1 MTAGGAETYLGKLA
15 GAVASAG
22 RALASPIASVAA
34 VGNGSRRVARVSL
47 ADGRVIAVKL
57 FPSNA
62 PNASRAAAT
71 LRFLYGRGALVPEPL
86 AWGDGAL
93 GAHGWLA
100 MAWAGDGSLDAALSG
115 EDAGHPDASALGLG
129 LVEAVATVEAAF
141 APLSAEATPHD
152 ASAMLRQLLAPWI
165 DASPS
170 ALDWLG
176 VTHGKVTSGAHLARI
191 GAVAMASPLSV
202 GPLDYHAGNVAHV
215 EGGGAR
221 MTILDLDHV
230 GWDWP
235 ARRMAQYGFT
245 TGAQQAH
252 FLPRRRNQLGGTFRS
267 VLVMPEVSD
276 AAAAALALV
285 HGGEVSAWREEIF
298 AHAVILVATAAWHL
312 RQVVE
317 GSADPAR
324 AAAWQNVDKR
334 RAALRALADALLAH
348 FERPDACCAH
358 SPTSPPSP

>member
-47 ADGRVIAVKL
+47 ADGRAIAVKL

-62 PNASRAAAT
+62 PTASSAAAT
-71 LRFLYGRGALVPEPL
+71 LRFLHGRGALVPEPL
-86 AWGDGAL
+86 AWGDGVD

-100 MAWAGDGSLDAALSG
+100 MAWAGDRSLDEALHD
-115 EDAGHPDASALGLG
+115 ERAGHPTATALGLG

-141 APLSAEATPHD
+141 APLSASPTPHD
-152 ASAMLRQLLAPWI
+152 ARAMLRQLLAPWI

-170 ALDWLG
+170 ALIWLG
-176 VTHGKVTSGAHLARI
+176 VPRHAVVSGADLARI
-191 GAVAMASPLSV
+191 GSVAMASPLSV
-202 GPLDYHAGNVAHV
+202 GPLDYHAGNVVV
-215 EGGGAR
+215 EGRGAR
-221 MTILDLDHV
+221 TTIVDLDHV

-235 ARRMAQYGFT
+235 ARRMAQYAFATGT
-245 TGAQQAH
+245 TPAQS
-252 FLPRRRNQLGGTFRS
+252 GGTFRS
-267 VLVMPEVSD
+267 VLVVPEVRD

-285 HGGEVSAWREEIF
+285 HGGAALAWREAIV
-298 AHAVILVATAAWHL
+298 AHAIILVATAAWHL

-324 AAAWQNVDKR
+324 AAAWQAVDER
-334 RAALRALADALLAH
+334 RAALRALADGLLAA
-348 FERPDACCAH
+348 FERPDASCA
-358 SPTSPPSP
+358 